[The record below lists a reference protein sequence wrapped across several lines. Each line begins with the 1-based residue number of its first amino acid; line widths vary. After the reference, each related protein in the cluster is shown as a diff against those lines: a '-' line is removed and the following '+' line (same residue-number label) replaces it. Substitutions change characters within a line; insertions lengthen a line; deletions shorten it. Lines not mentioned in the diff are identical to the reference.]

1 MLKPPR
7 KDTAAGRADCQCGK
21 PKFDG
26 KESVFGAVCRFSSC
40 TAPKVTD
47 KAKKQGVALM
57 GCTNRKEIFAKMS
70 EKELK
75 RKFALWIKN
84 STLDLVEEHYKK
96 DNCISKSEFI
106 EKAVVFYTGYLSANE
121 NGKYIPNVVTSSLKS
136 IIDESDTRMSRMV
149 FKLAVELAM
158 TMNII
163 AATHDIDESSLT
175 KLRGECVKEVKK
187 HNGTLTFDDAV
198 EWQKG

>member
-40 TAPKVTD
+40 TAKKVTD
-47 KAKKQGVALM
+47 KAQKQGVALM
-57 GCTNRKEIFAKMS
+57 GCTNRKEIFAKMI

-121 NGKYIPNVVTSSLKS
+121 NGKYIPNVVTSTLKS

>member
-1 MLKPPR
+1 M
-7 KDTAAGRADCQCGK
+7 
-21 PKFDG
+21 
-26 KESVFGAVCRFSSC
+26 SC
-40 TAPKVTD
+40 TAQKVGD

-57 GCTNRKEIFAKMS
+57 GYTNGKEIFAKMS

-121 NGKYIPNVVTSSLKS
+121 NGKYIPNVVTSTLKS

>member
-1 MLKPPR
+1 
-7 KDTAAGRADCQCGK
+7 
-21 PKFDG
+21 
-26 KESVFGAVCRFSSC
+26 
-40 TAPKVTD
+40 
-47 KAKKQGVALM
+47 M

-121 NGKYIPNVVTSSLKS
+121 NGKYIPNVVTSTLKS
-136 IIDESDTRMSRMV
+136 IIDESDTRMSRRMV
-149 FKLAVELAM
+149 FKLGFNTGERWRTMLRTQTANLSEL
-158 TMNII
+158 TIP
-163 AATHDIDESSLT
+163 
-175 KLRGECVKEVKK
+175 
-187 HNGTLTFDDAV
+187 
-198 EWQKG
+198 Q

>member
-1 MLKPPR
+1 
-7 KDTAAGRADCQCGK
+7 
-21 PKFDG
+21 
-26 KESVFGAVCRFSSC
+26 
-40 TAPKVTD
+40 
-47 KAKKQGVALM
+47 
-57 GCTNRKEIFAKMS
+57 MS

-106 EKAVVFYTGYLSANE
+106 EKAVVFYAGYLSANE
-121 NGKYIPNVVTSSLKS
+121 NGKYIPNVVTSTLKS

-163 AATHDIDESSLT
+163 AATHEIDESSLT

-198 EWQKG
+198 ARQKG